1 MSGQRGLIQSHP
13 SCSARVRRAHRI
25 AAKRSVVHRPSA
37 LLRHG
42 HEVRCQ
48 RWLLVLWPQC
58 AAASAT
64 CGSSRAGA
72 ILWTA
77 ATMDGLPRRQ
87 WSFTPHQSSQLTT
100 EGRTRKSERDTR
112 RAVTTASHVL
122 SSSGHAEALCALQ
135 VFWRETTHTSH
146 ASTLTQLVRV
156 ASPSPRHALSTAT
169 PYRCNTGL
177 CTATKST
184 RATSSHIRARS
195 RPPAQTRG
203 SEGVQHG
210 RVAALDTGAPGG
222 KWGVP
227 RAPYKGAPLRGR
239 WLRGCPRPRA
249 TTWTPAW
256 RSR

>member
-1 MSGQRGLIQSHP
+1 MSGQRDHIQSHP
-13 SCSARVRRAHRI
+13 FRASLGCGAHRI

-146 ASTLTQLVRV
+146 ASTLTQLVACCV
-156 ASPSPRHALSTAT
+156 PVPAPRTLNSHAISVQHWPVHGHKIDPRDIIAYPRSLT
-169 PYRCNTGL
+169 PTCANPRL
-177 CTATKST
+177 
-184 RATSSHIRARS
+184 
-195 RPPAQTRG
+195 RG
-203 SEGVQHG
+203 S
-210 RVAALDTGAPGG
+210 AA
-222 KWGVP
+222 
-227 RAPYKGAPLRGR
+227 
-239 WLRGCPRPRA
+239 RPRGS
-249 TTWTPAW
+249 
-256 RSR
+256 SRYGSARRQVGRPSRTI